1 MSPAWT
7 AATMAAELCEICF
20 AVTSENGAMPPG
32 RWQPTHFSATTGA
45 TSRVKL
51 GTAARAFSS
60 RAIASAARGT
70 ARAAV
75 AATATTRRVELRMLG
90 VICTPKLA
98 EGAAD
103 LTDRAAGAQGLAH
116 RREPVRVG
124 IGDRPHLLER

>member
-1 MSPAWT
+1 MRPAST
-7 AATMAAELCEICF
+7 ADAMAAELREICF

-32 RWQPTHFSATTGA
+32 RWQPAHFSATTGA

-51 GTAARAFSS
+51 GTAERAFSS
-60 RAIASAARGT
+60 RAIASAASGT

-98 EGAAD
+98 EDAANLTNGAA
-103 LTDRAAGAQGLAH
+103 RAQRLAH
-116 RREPVRVG
+116 RREEVRLG
-124 IGDRPHLLER
+124 IGDRAHLFER

>member
-1 MSPAWT
+1 MRRAPT
-7 AATMAAELCEICF
+7 AAAMAAEFCEICF

-32 RWQPTHFSATTGA
+32 RWQPAHFSAMTGA

-60 RAIASAARGT
+60 RAIASAASGT

-103 LTDRAAGAQGLAH
+103 LADGAAGAQGLAH
-116 RREPVRVG
+116 RREQVRVG